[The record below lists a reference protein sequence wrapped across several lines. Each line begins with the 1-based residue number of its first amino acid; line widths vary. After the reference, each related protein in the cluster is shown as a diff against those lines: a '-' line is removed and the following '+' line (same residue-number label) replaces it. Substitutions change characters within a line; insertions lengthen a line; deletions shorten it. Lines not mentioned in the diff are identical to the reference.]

1 MIVALSIVEYN
12 TKDLLRDCLKTIFSQ
27 KWQNQ
32 VEIWVTDNAS
42 KDDSIL
48 MVKKEFP
55 EVKLIESKKNLGFGA
70 GHNLVFKK
78 ANADYFLILNS
89 DTKMGAGVIDEMVA
103 FLEKNPDCAIASCKI
118 LGFDGHLQPNGGD
131 LPFGLALFSWLFN
144 LELFGFKKASF
155 HRNDKSYYQN
165 AHKVGWVSGN
175 FMMIK
180 KEVLKK
186 IGFFNEDYFMYFEDV
201 EFCYRAKK
209 AGFEVWVNPNVN
221 ILHLS
226 GGSQDDP
233 KLRQWSGEFR
243 GLILFYTKQFGV
255 VTGLLIRL
263 LVYISIVLRGIAFAL
278 IGKLSYTK
286 TYAKV
291 ITTI

>member
-1 MIVALSIVEYN
+1 MTVALSIVEYN

-32 VEIWVTDNAS
+32 VKVWVVDNAS
-42 KDDSIL
+42 KDDSVL

-55 EVKLIESKKNLGFGA
+55 EVRLIESKKNLGFGA

-78 ANADYFLILNS
+78 ANSDYFLILNS
-89 DTKMGAGVIDEMVA
+89 DTKMGAGAIDGMAA
-103 FLEKNPDCAIASCKI
+103 FLEENPDCAIASCKI
-118 LGFDGHLQPNGGD
+118 LGFDGYLQPNGGD
-131 LPFGLALFSWLFN
+131 LPIGLALFNWLFN
-144 LELFGFKKASF
+144 LELFGSIKASF

-175 FMMIK
+175 FMMVK
-180 KEVLKK
+180 REVFKK

-233 KLRQWSGEFR
+233 KLRQWLGEFR
-243 GLILFYTKQFGV
+243 GLVLFYRQNFGI
-255 VTGLLIRL
+255 LASYFIKI
-263 LVYISIVLRGIAFAL
+263 LVYLAIMVRIITFAL
-278 IGKLSYTK
+278 MGRLNYAK

-291 ITTI
+291 IFTL